1 MGCEKDATNFIMT
14 SAPTNLSYYLKL
26 YDNIRM
32 PEFNGNNQTISGIL
46 YRKTANRR
54 RSLIYKFYL

>member
-26 YDNIRM
+26 YDNIPM
-32 PEFNGNNQTISGIL
+32 SEFNRNNQTLNFL
-46 YRKTANRR
+46 YRKTANRLR
-54 RSLIYKFYL
+54 PLISKFYL

>member
-32 PEFNGNNQTISGIL
+32 PEFNGNNQT
-46 YRKTANRR
+46 NRH
-54 RSLIYKFYL
+54 FYIAKQQIGVDL